1 MNLKVWGDEWDVG
14 LGKLTA
20 TLDAPG
26 KVVRAWGHPV
36 WVRGDVQLAGE
47 RVAAARARRAG
58 APVRRAARA
67 RPALGV
73 HLDGR
78 DARRPRA
85 TGSRSSRAR
94 SAPTRRRTSATT
106 TASSTR
112 SGTRGSTSLY
122 VLLLGLVPALLV
134 VLVVYLIF
142 GRERS
147 TGYDREYEQEPPT
160 DTEPALVPTL
170 LRQGGEAGSFEFT
183 ATLFDLIR
191 RGVYAAKPVTTER
204 SVWAGLRTE
213 QVADLE
219 ISAGDEAERCAR
231 GSARSPT
238 SSTACSTAAPCGSR
252 TSATA
257 SRPSARR

>member
-1 MNLKVWGDEWDVG
+1 M
-14 LGKLTA
+14 
-20 TLDAPG
+20 
-26 KVVRAWGHPV
+26 RAWGHPV
-36 WVRGDVQLAGE
+36 WVRGDVQLAGNRALLRALDVPAHQFVELRALVPRAAFTSTAGMRVVHGNGLAKLTGEE
-47 RVAAARARRAG
+47 RADAAAYE
-58 APVRRAARA
+58 
-67 RPALGV
+67 
-73 HLDGR
+73 R
-78 DARRPRA
+78 DHDRIEHAKRHPWLYV
-85 TGSRSSRAR
+85 
-94 SAPTRRRTSATT
+94 
-106 TASSTR
+106 
-112 SGTRGSTSLY
+112 LY
-122 VLLLGLVPALLV
+122 VLLLGIVPALLV

-191 RGVYAAKPVTTER
+191 RGVYVAKPVTTER
-204 SVWAGLRTE
+204 SIWAGLRTE

-219 ISAGDEAERCAR
+219 ITAGETSSSCAR

-238 SSTACSTAAPCGSR
+238 SSTACSTAAPCASP

-257 SRPSARR
+257 SRPTARR